1 MLVMIPFPK
10 LSLKYSN
17 VEFTDI
23 FKGPRCKTFNFNNAN
38 CIIEITQ
45 VGEMSTCLW
54 IYALKRSYAA
64 LNLKSS
70 LVISKKC
77 SPNISPDLRVTSN
90 SSIQDKQGHF

>member
-1 MLVMIPFPK
+1 MD
-10 LSLKYSN
+10 N
-17 VEFTDI
+17 I
-23 FKGPRCKTFNFNNAN
+23 FRGPRCKTFSFNNAN
-38 CIIEITQ
+38 YIIKITQ

-54 IYALKRSYAA
+54 IYALKRSYAV

-90 SSIQDKQGHF
+90 SSIQISRDISNTNINLG